1 MAEIN
6 ICHDLAPSGSL
17 LYPRSDDS
25 AVEKSPHPETGPTG
39 WVWHRPTGTAST
51 CQGGQGTM
59 PKVTLLPQGSGT
71 DPFCT
76 PVLEEDPEPAS

>member
-1 MAEIN
+1 MKTGRGRERGGTGKMAEIN

-39 WVWHRPTGTAST
+39 WV
-51 CQGGQGTM
+51 
-59 PKVTLLPQGSGT
+59 
-71 DPFCT
+71 
-76 PVLEEDPEPAS
+76 